1 MKRALAALLVL
12 LFVIP
17 PAALAG
23 GSNAYQQTNLVS
35 DMAGVAAHTDA
46 QLVNPWGIAFFPGA
60 PFWVADN
67 NAGVSTLYDA
77 NGNKQAL
84 VVAIPTASGGA
95 GGTPT
100 GIVTNSTGKFGGY
113 VFIFDTEDGAIV
125 GWKSGTAGAVATTKA
140 AAVYKGLAMI
150 TNAGAPFLL
159 ATNFNSGS
167 VDVYD
172 GNFQPVALAGNFT
185 DPTLPAGYAPFGI
198 HVIGGN
204 VYVTYAK
211 QDAAKHDPVT
221 GKGLGYVSVFDGNGN
236 FLSRFASAGTLNA
249 PWGVVRAP
257 ASGFG
262 LLSGALLVG
271 NFGGGGINA
280 YNAMTGKSLGM
291 MKNEK
296 GKALNNIG
304 LWDMVF
310 GAGGTGS
317 PTTLYL
323 AAGTFHESH
332 GLFASVSV
340 VPVSLLPVAMKF
352 SAPVN
357 TTSAAKV
364 ATLAN
369 NTSSSIS
376 ISSIAMSDTHFV
388 ITSNT
393 CGASLAAGATCKI
406 SVAFAPTAVGTVT
419 GTLSVTDSGAG
430 SPQKVA
436 LTGTGT

>member
-1 MKRALAALLVL
+1 L
-12 LFVIP
+12 
-17 PAALAG
+17 
-23 GSNAYQQTNLVS
+23 
-35 DMAGVAAHTDA
+35 
-46 QLVNPWGIAFFPGA
+46 
-60 PFWVADN
+60 
-67 NAGVSTLYDA
+67 
-77 NGNKQAL
+77 
-84 VVAIPTASGGA
+84 
-95 GGTPT
+95 
-100 GIVTNSTGKFGGY
+100 
-113 VFIFDTEDGAIV
+113 
-125 GWKSGTAGAVATTKA
+125 
-140 AAVYKGLAMI
+140 
-150 TNAGAPFLL
+150 
-159 ATNFNSGS
+159 
-167 VDVYD
+167 
-172 GNFQPVALAGNFT
+172 
-185 DPTLPAGYAPFGI
+185 
-198 HVIGGN
+198 
-204 VYVTYAK
+204 
-211 QDAAKHDPVT
+211 
-221 GKGLGYVSVFDGNGN
+221 GKGLGFVSVFDVNGS
-236 FLSRFASAGTLNA
+236 FVKRFASAGMLNA
-249 PWGVVRAP
+249 PWGVVTAP

-262 LLSGALLVG
+262 LFSVALLVG

-296 GKALNNIG
+296 GKALNNSG

-332 GLFASVSV
+332 GLFASVNV

-376 ISSIAMSDTHFV
+376 ISSVMVSDTHFV

-393 CGASLAAGATCKI
+393 CGASLAPGATCKI
-406 SVAFAPTAVGTVT
+406 SVAFAPTAVGTVN